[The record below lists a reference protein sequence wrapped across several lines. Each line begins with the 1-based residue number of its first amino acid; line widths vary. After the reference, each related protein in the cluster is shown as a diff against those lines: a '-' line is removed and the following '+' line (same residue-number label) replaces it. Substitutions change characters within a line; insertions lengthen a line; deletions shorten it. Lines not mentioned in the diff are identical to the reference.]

1 MLYTYKSR
9 RREPKSKLLA
19 VDGHQPDTEKIND
32 RKIIDFYSG
41 RRALESKDLIRSQGE
56 SLSRPLL
63 SATRTDLSTGVAEW
77 LVTIVLVLVL
87 GLSLWLGMTWGF

>member
-1 MLYTYKSR
+1 
-9 RREPKSKLLA
+9 
-19 VDGHQPDTEKIND
+19 
-32 RKIIDFYSG
+32 
-41 RRALESKDLIRSQGE
+41 
-56 SLSRPLL
+56 L